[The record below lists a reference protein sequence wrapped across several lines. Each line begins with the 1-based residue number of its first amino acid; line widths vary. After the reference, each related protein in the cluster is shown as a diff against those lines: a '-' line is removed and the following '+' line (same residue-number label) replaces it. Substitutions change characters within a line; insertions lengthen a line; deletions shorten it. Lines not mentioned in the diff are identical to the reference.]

1 VSKLKIAIEALDLLF
16 FRNAKPFDSANSA
29 FGETL
34 EMPYTSTIYGAL
46 RSKILSEHYTKYNEF
61 KRAEG
66 GLLTDVIGSP
76 DKKGSLK
83 INFFSILNDKDEL
96 FLPIAN
102 DLVVDKDNPDSI
114 FPLDL
119 NKKPKWLNCDSNY
132 QFDYLLTTS
141 KNIKVE
147 KPERKYISLKSLEKY
162 LNNESDLDIEKDNFE
177 FFTKEYRTGI
187 KINKDLNTVEE
198 GKLYRKELIRL
209 KDDYN
214 YYLELSND
222 EELLPKKGLLKLG
235 GGGKGVSYYSH
246 YIDNSIN
253 LSKETKMRIE
263 DTGKFKIYL
272 STPAILNKGW
282 IPEFIDDNLIATLE
296 SGIKIKIICSS
307 IGKFKMISGWDLAKG
322 RPKTAYRV
330 LPAGSVYY
338 CEILNDDFKIN
349 NLLDELHGQ
358 SLSDKRRKDGFGI
371 SYIGGIKNV

>member
-1 VSKLKIAIEALDLLF
+1 MNKVKIAIEALDLLF

-46 RSKILSEHYTKYNEF
+46 RSKILSEHYTKYDEF

-76 DKKGSLK
+76 DKKGSLE
-83 INFFSILNDKDEL
+83 INFFSIINDEDEL

-102 DLVVDKDNPDSI
+102 DLVVEKDNPESV
-114 FPLDL
+114 FSLDL
-119 NKKPKWLNCDSNY
+119 NKKPEWLNCDSNY

-141 KNIKVE
+141 RNIKVE
-147 KPERKYISLKSLEKY
+147 KPERKYISLKNLEKY
-162 LNNESDLDIEKDNFE
+162 LNNDSDLDIEKDNFE

-187 KINKDLNTVEE
+187 KINKAINTVEE
-198 GKLYRKELIRL
+198 GMLYRKELIRL
-209 KDDYN
+209 KDDFK

-222 EELLPKKGLLKLG
+222 EELLPENGLLKLG
-235 GGGKGVSYYSH
+235 GEGKGASYYSQD
-246 YIDNSIN
+246 INNSIN
-253 LSKETKMRIE
+253 LSEKTKARIE
-263 DTGKFKIYL
+263 ATKKFKIYV

-282 IPEFIDDNLIATLE
+282 IPEFIDDNLVARLDN
-296 SGIKIKIICSS
+296 GIQFKIICSS
-307 IGKFKMISGWDLAKG
+307 IGKYKMVSGWDIAKG

-338 CEILNDDFKIN
+338 CEVLNDDFKIN
-349 NLLDELHGQ
+349 DLLDELHGQ
-358 SLSDKRRKDGFGI
+358 SISDKRRKDGFGI